1 MAWERC
7 GISDLNVVLSRCHV
21 ALQLSV
27 REGFEVKV
35 SEALHKGKPVI
46 ASRAGGIP
54 LQLRH
59 GHSGFLVAPRDAA
72 AVAHHLYQLFIDEK
86 LYAKMSVNAKKS
98 VSDEVSTVGIAVR
111 YESISFFFFRFFL
124 SLLLFFHGFSF
135 THRLFHPILNVLCFP
150 FPPSSFPKLISV
162 QIYISL
168 PQRSH
173 GHKKNG
179 AR

>member
-1 MAWERC
+1 
-7 GISDLNVVLSRCHV
+7 VLSRCHV

-72 AVAHHLYQLFIDEK
+72 AVAHHLYQLFIDDK
-86 LYAKMSVNAKKS
+86 LYANMSANAKKS

-111 YESISFFFFRFFL
+111 YGRISLSPTPTFWGFPPRCFHMSFVSPSWWTISFP
-124 SLLLFFHGFSF
+124 SSHPLLFSKFEMYLHTGKATQVTDINS
-135 THRLFHPILNVLCFP
+135 
-150 FPPSSFPKLISV
+150 
-162 QIYISL
+162 
-168 PQRSH
+168 
-173 GHKKNG
+173 
-179 AR
+179 